1 MGSFQDF
8 VCGECTKDKS
18 DEDTNNNTY
27 QIKESYFIP
36 DTIHTVPKDVTDIKV
51 DTKYFIKKSLKNVYE
66 IYEKISKLGNGA
78 FGTVYKVKRRNSG
91 FNPIIRA
98 LKEISKEK
106 MRTSDES
113 GSELK
118 NEIEI
123 LKKLDHPNIMKIYE
137 FYEDNQNIYL
147 INEYCGGGD
156 VANLHDT
163 YGIFPE
169 FLLKFIM
176 SQVFLAV
183 SFLHSNKV
191 VHGDIK
197 RENIAFVYDGKYKT
211 KEEFDKFFT
220 KIFNDKDIQNEI
232 NEASCSEN
240 LSEEAKNIIKELC
253 NYEIKI
259 LDFGSA
265 KMKKRDKIN
274 KKLTGIVGT
283 AYYCSP
289 EVIREKYDFECD
301 EWACGVMMY
310 ILLSGTLPF
319 PGDDEESIFRSILTQ
334 EINVDI
340 PQLNSISQNCKDL
353 IKGLCDKNTEK
364 RIKSEQALNHPFFKN
379 GINFSNLLKGVYV
392 ENTKELKKIIKNKN
406 PYLLGKKYKNSKF
419 KEMVI
424 AYIGLNF
431 PDKTEARKAKQIFL
445 EISGGNRH
453 FLITKETFVLRF
465 EKVFKNLTKKEIEDL
480 FDSIDQNE
488 TGNIEYEELIRALS
502 DKQKLLSEKNLAEAF
517 KFFDIDNN
525 GFITWNEI
533 ADIIYPEGKMPE
545 NIMKEFLEEIGQNDE
560 NMKIDYWDFKRIL
573 TK

>member
-1 MGSFQDF
+1 MGSFQSF
-8 VCGECTKDKS
+8 VCAECLKKE
-18 DEDTNNNTY
+18 DEDPQDGNY
-27 QIKESYFIP
+27 RIKESYFIP
-36 DTIHTVPKDVTDIKV
+36 DIVNTVPKNVTDIKV
-51 DTKYFIKKSLKNVYE
+51 DTRNFITKSEKNVFD
-66 IYEKISKLGNGA
+66 IYEKICELGNGA
-78 FGTVYKVKRRNSG
+78 FGTVYKVKRKNSG

-106 MRTSDES
+106 MQNNEES
-113 GSELK
+113 GLELK

-123 LKKLDHPNIMKIYE
+123 LKNIDHPNIMKIFE
-137 FYEDNQNIYL
+137 FFEDDNNIYL
-147 INEYCGGGD
+147 INEFCGGGD
-156 VANLHDT
+156 VASLHDK
-163 YGIFPE
+163 YGEFPE
-169 FLLKFIM
+169 FLLKFVM
-176 SQVFLAV
+176 SQVFLAI

-211 KEEFDKFFT
+211 KEEFERFFS
-220 KIFNDKDIQNEI
+220 KIFKDKEIQNEI
-232 NEASCSEN
+232 NEVGGMDN
-240 LSEEAKNIIKELC
+240 LSEEAQNIVKELC

-289 EVIREKYDFECD
+289 EVVKEKYDFESD

-310 ILLSGTLPF
+310 ILLSNVAPF
-319 PGDDEESIFRSILTQ
+319 PGDNEEEIFDNILSK

-340 PQLNSISQNCKDL
+340 PELKSISNNCKDL
-353 IKGLCDKNTEK
+353 IKKLCNKNPK
-364 RIKSEQALNHPFFKN
+364 QRIKSEEALNHPFFKT

-392 ENTKELKKIIKNKN
+392 ENTKELKKIFRNKN
-406 PYLLGKKYKNSKF
+406 SNLFGKKFTNSKF

-431 PDKTEARKAKQIFL
+431 PDKVEAQKARKIFL
-445 EISGGNRH
+445 EISGGDKH
-453 FLITKETFVLRF
+453 FLITKETFVSRF
-465 EKVFKNLTKKEIEDL
+465 EKAFKNLTKEEIENL
-480 FDSIDQNE
+480 FDSLDQNE

-502 DKQKLLSEKNLAEAF
+502 DRDKLLSNKNLGEAF
-517 KFFDIDNN
+517 KFFDKDNN

-533 ADIIYPEGKMPE
+533 AEIIYPEGKIPE
-545 NIMKEFLEEIGQNDE
+545 NIMKEFLEEIGQKDE
-560 NMKIDYWDFKRIL
+560 NVKIDFYDFKRIL

>member
-1 MGSFQDF
+1 MGSFQSF
-8 VCGECTKDKS
+8 VCAECLKKE
-18 DEDTNNNTY
+18 DEDSQDGNY
-27 QIKESYFIP
+27 RIKESYFIP
-36 DTIHTVPKDVTDIKV
+36 DIVNTVPKNVTDIKV
-51 DTKYFIKKSLKNVYE
+51 DTRNFITKSEKNVFD
-66 IYEKISKLGNGA
+66 IYEKICELGNGA
-78 FGTVYKVKRRNSG
+78 FGTVYKVKRKNSG

-106 MRTSDES
+106 MQNNEES
-113 GSELK
+113 GLELK

-123 LKKLDHPNIMKIYE
+123 LKNIDHPNIMKIFE
-137 FYEDNQNIYL
+137 FFEDDNNIYL
-147 INEYCGGGD
+147 INEFCGGGD
-156 VANLHDT
+156 VASLHDK
-163 YGIFPE
+163 YGEFPE
-169 FLLKFIM
+169 FLLKFVM
-176 SQVFLAV
+176 SQVFLAI

-211 KEEFDKFFT
+211 KEEFERFFS
-220 KIFNDKDIQNEI
+220 KIFKDKEIQNEI
-232 NEASCSEN
+232 NEVGGMDN
-240 LSEEAKNIIKELC
+240 LSEEAQNIVKELC

-289 EVIREKYDFECD
+289 EVVKEKYDFESD

-310 ILLSGTLPF
+310 ILLSNVAPF
-319 PGDDEESIFRSILTQ
+319 PGDNEEEIFDNILSK

-340 PQLNSISQNCKDL
+340 PELKSISNNCKDL
-353 IKGLCDKNTEK
+353 IKKLCDKNPK
-364 RIKSEQALNHPFFKN
+364 QRIKSEEALNHPFFKT

-392 ENTKELKKIIKNKN
+392 ENTKELKKIFRNKSSN
-406 PYLLGKKYKNSKF
+406 LFGKKFTNSKF

-431 PDKTEARKAKQIFL
+431 PDKVEAQKARKIFL
-445 EISGGNRH
+445 EISGGNKH
-453 FLITKETFVLRF
+453 FLITKETFVSRF
-465 EKVFKNLTKKEIEDL
+465 EKAFKNLTKEEIENL
-480 FDSIDQNE
+480 FNSLDQNE

-502 DKQKLLSEKNLAEAF
+502 DRDKLLSNKNLGEAF
-517 KFFDIDNN
+517 KFFDKDNN

-533 ADIIYPEGKMPE
+533 AEIIYPEGKIPE
-545 NIMKEFLEEIGQNDE
+545 NIMKEFLEEIGQKDE
-560 NMKIDYWDFKRIL
+560 NVKIDFYDFKRIL

>member
-1 MGSFQDF
+1 MGSFQSF
-8 VCGECTKDKS
+8 VCAECLKKE
-18 DEDTNNNTY
+18 DEDPQDGNY
-27 QIKESYFIP
+27 RIKESYFIP
-36 DTIHTVPKDVTDIKV
+36 DIVNTVPKNVTEIKV
-51 DTKYFIKKSLKNVYE
+51 DQRNFITKSEKNVFD
-66 IYEKISKLGNGA
+66 IYEKICELGNGA
-78 FGTVYKVKRRNSG
+78 FGTVYKVKRKNSG

-106 MRTSDES
+106 MQNNEES
-113 GSELK
+113 GLELK

-123 LKKLDHPNIMKIYE
+123 LKNIDHPNIMKIFE
-137 FYEDNQNIYL
+137 FFEDDNNIYL
-147 INEYCGGGD
+147 INEFCGGGD
-156 VANLHDT
+156 VASLHDK
-163 YGIFPE
+163 YGEFPE
-169 FLLKFIM
+169 FLLKFVM
-176 SQVFLAV
+176 SQVFLAI

-211 KEEFDKFFT
+211 KEEFERFFS
-220 KIFNDKDIQNEI
+220 KIFKDKEIQNEI
-232 NEASCSEN
+232 NEVGGMDN
-240 LSEEAKNIIKELC
+240 LSEEAQNIVKELC

-289 EVIREKYDFECD
+289 EVVKEKYDFESD

-310 ILLSGTLPF
+310 ILLSNVAPF
-319 PGDDEESIFRSILTQ
+319 PGDNEEEIFDNILSK

-340 PQLNSISQNCKDL
+340 PELKSISNNCKDL
-353 IKGLCDKNTEK
+353 IKKLCDKNPK
-364 RIKSEQALNHPFFKN
+364 QRIKSEEALNHPFFKT
-379 GINFSNLLKGVYV
+379 GINFSNLLKGIYV
-392 ENTKELKKIIKNKN
+392 ENTKELKKIFRNKN
-406 PYLLGKKYKNSKF
+406 SNLFGKKFTNSKF

-431 PDKTEARKAKQIFL
+431 PDKVEAQKARKIFL
-445 EISGGNRH
+445 EISGGNKH
-453 FLITKETFVLRF
+453 FLITKETFVSRF
-465 EKVFKNLTKKEIEDL
+465 EKAFKNLTKEEIENL
-480 FDSIDQNE
+480 FDSLDQNE

-502 DKQKLLSEKNLAEAF
+502 DRDKLLSNKNLGEAF
-517 KFFDIDNN
+517 KFFDKDNN

-533 ADIIYPEGKMPE
+533 AEIIYPEGKIPE
-545 NIMKEFLEEIGQNDE
+545 NIMKEFLEEIGQKDE
-560 NMKIDYWDFKRIL
+560 NVKIDFYDFKRIL

>member
-1 MGSFQDF
+1 MGSFQSF
-8 VCGECTKDKS
+8 VCAECLKKE
-18 DEDTNNNTY
+18 DEDPQDGNY
-27 QIKESYFIP
+27 RIKESYFIP
-36 DTIHTVPKDVTDIKV
+36 DIVNTVPKNVTDIKV
-51 DTKYFIKKSLKNVYE
+51 DTRNFITKSEKNVFD
-66 IYEKISKLGNGA
+66 IYEKICELGNGA
-78 FGTVYKVKRRNSG
+78 FGTVYKVKRKNSG

-106 MRTSDES
+106 MQNNEES
-113 GSELK
+113 GLELK

-123 LKKLDHPNIMKIYE
+123 LKNIDHPNIMKIFE
-137 FYEDNQNIYL
+137 FFEDDNNIYL
-147 INEYCGGGD
+147 INEFCGGGD
-156 VANLHDT
+156 VASLHDK
-163 YGIFPE
+163 YGEFPE
-169 FLLKFIM
+169 FLLKFVM
-176 SQVFLAV
+176 SQVFLAI

-211 KEEFDKFFT
+211 KEEFERFFS
-220 KIFNDKDIQNEI
+220 KIFKDKEIQNEI
-232 NEASCSEN
+232 NEVGGMDN
-240 LSEEAKNIIKELC
+240 LSEEAQNIVKELC

-289 EVIREKYDFECD
+289 EVVKEKYDFESD

-310 ILLSGTLPF
+310 ILLSNVAPF
-319 PGDDEESIFRSILTQ
+319 PGDNEEEIFDNILSK

-340 PQLNSISQNCKDL
+340 PELKSISNNCKDL
-353 IKGLCDKNTEK
+353 IKKLCNKNPK
-364 RIKSEQALNHPFFKN
+364 QRIKSEEALNHPFFKT

-392 ENTKELKKIIKNKN
+392 ENTKELKKIFRNKN
-406 PYLLGKKYKNSKF
+406 SNLFGKKFTNSKF

-431 PDKTEARKAKQIFL
+431 PDKVEAQKARKIFL
-445 EISGGNRH
+445 EISGGNKH
-453 FLITKETFVLRF
+453 FLITKETFVSRF
-465 EKVFKNLTKKEIEDL
+465 EKAFKNLTKEEIENL
-480 FDSIDQNE
+480 FDSLDQNE

-502 DKQKLLSEKNLAEAF
+502 DRDKLLSNKNLGEAF
-517 KFFDIDNN
+517 KFFDKDNN

-533 ADIIYPEGKMPE
+533 AEIIYPEGKIPE
-545 NIMKEFLEEIGQNDE
+545 NIMKEFLEEIGQKDE
-560 NMKIDYWDFKRIL
+560 NVKIDFYDFKRIL

>member
-1 MGSFQDF
+1 MGSFQSF
-8 VCGECTKDKS
+8 VCAECLKKE
-18 DEDTNNNTY
+18 DEDPQDGNY
-27 QIKESYFIP
+27 RIKESYFIP
-36 DTIHTVPKDVTDIKV
+36 DIVNTVPKNVTDIKV
-51 DTKYFIKKSLKNVYE
+51 DTRNFITKSEKNVFD
-66 IYEKISKLGNGA
+66 IYEKICELGNGA
-78 FGTVYKVKRRNSG
+78 FGTVYKVKRKNSG

-106 MRTSDES
+106 MQNNEES
-113 GSELK
+113 GLELK

-123 LKKLDHPNIMKIYE
+123 LKNIDHPNIMKIFE
-137 FYEDNQNIYL
+137 FFEDDNNIYL
-147 INEYCGGGD
+147 INEFCGGGD
-156 VANLHDT
+156 VASLHDK
-163 YGIFPE
+163 YGEFPE
-169 FLLKFIM
+169 FLLKFVM
-176 SQVFLAV
+176 SQVFLAI

-211 KEEFDKFFT
+211 KEEFERFFS
-220 KIFNDKDIQNEI
+220 KIFKDKEIQNEI
-232 NEASCSEN
+232 NEVGGMDN
-240 LSEEAKNIIKELC
+240 LSEEAQNIVKELC

-289 EVIREKYDFECD
+289 EVVKEKYDFESD

-310 ILLSGTLPF
+310 ILLSNVAPF
-319 PGDDEESIFRSILTQ
+319 PGDNEEEIFDNILSK

-340 PQLNSISQNCKDL
+340 PELNSISKNCKDL
-353 IKGLCDKNTEK
+353 IKKLCNKNPK
-364 RIKSEQALNHPFFKN
+364 QRIKSEEALNHPFFKT

-392 ENTKELKKIIKNKN
+392 ENTKELKKIFRNKN
-406 PYLLGKKYKNSKF
+406 SNLFGKKFTNSKF

-431 PDKTEARKAKQIFL
+431 PDKVEAQKARKIFL
-445 EISGGNRH
+445 EISGGNKH
-453 FLITKETFVLRF
+453 FLITKETFVSRF
-465 EKVFKNLTKKEIEDL
+465 EKAFKNLTKEEIENL
-480 FDSIDQNE
+480 FNSLDQNE

-502 DKQKLLSEKNLAEAF
+502 DRDKLLSNKNLGEAF
-517 KFFDIDNN
+517 KFFDKDNN

-533 ADIIYPEGKMPE
+533 AEIIYPEGKIPE
-545 NIMKEFLEEIGQNDE
+545 NIMKEFLEEIGQKDE
-560 NMKIDYWDFKRIL
+560 NVKIDFYDFKRIL

>member
-1 MGSFQDF
+1 MGSFQSF
-8 VCGECTKDKS
+8 VCAECLKKE
-18 DEDTNNNTY
+18 DEDPQDGNY
-27 QIKESYFIP
+27 RIKESYFIP
-36 DTIHTVPKDVTDIKV
+36 DIVNTVPKNVTDIKV
-51 DTKYFIKKSLKNVYE
+51 DTRNFITKSEKNVFD
-66 IYEKISKLGNGA
+66 IYEKICELGNGA
-78 FGTVYKVKRRNSG
+78 FGTVYKVKRKNSG

-106 MRTSDES
+106 MQNNEES
-113 GSELK
+113 GLELK

-123 LKKLDHPNIMKIYE
+123 LKNIDHPNIMKIFE
-137 FYEDNQNIYL
+137 FFEDDNNIYL
-147 INEYCGGGD
+147 INEFCGGGD
-156 VANLHDT
+156 VASLHDK
-163 YGIFPE
+163 YGEFPE
-169 FLLKFIM
+169 FLLKFVM
-176 SQVFLAV
+176 SQVFLAI

-211 KEEFDKFFT
+211 KEEFERFFS
-220 KIFNDKDIQNEI
+220 KIFKDKEIQNEI
-232 NEASCSEN
+232 NEVGGMDN
-240 LSEEAKNIIKELC
+240 LSEEAQNIVKELC

-283 AYYCSP
+283 AFYCSP
-289 EVIREKYDFECD
+289 EVVKEKYDFESD

-310 ILLSGTLPF
+310 ILLSNVAPF
-319 PGDDEESIFRSILTQ
+319 PGDNEEEIFDNILSK

-340 PQLNSISQNCKDL
+340 PELKSISNNCKDL
-353 IKGLCDKNTEK
+353 IKKLCDKNPK
-364 RIKSEQALNHPFFKN
+364 QRIKSEEALNHPFFKT

-392 ENTKELKKIIKNKN
+392 ENTKELKKIFRNKN
-406 PYLLGKKYKNSKF
+406 SNLFGKKFTNSKF

-431 PDKTEARKAKQIFL
+431 PDKVEAQKARKIFL
-445 EISGGNRH
+445 EISGGNKH
-453 FLITKETFVLRF
+453 FLITKETFVSRF
-465 EKVFKNLTKKEIEDL
+465 EKAFKNLTKEEIENL
-480 FDSIDQNE
+480 FNSLDQNE

-502 DKQKLLSEKNLAEAF
+502 DRDKLLSNKNLGEAF
-517 KFFDIDNN
+517 KFFDKDNN

-533 ADIIYPEGKMPE
+533 AEIIYPEGKIPE
-545 NIMKEFLEEIGQNDE
+545 NIMKEFLEEIGQMDE
-560 NMKIDYWDFKRIL
+560 NVKIDFYDFKRIL